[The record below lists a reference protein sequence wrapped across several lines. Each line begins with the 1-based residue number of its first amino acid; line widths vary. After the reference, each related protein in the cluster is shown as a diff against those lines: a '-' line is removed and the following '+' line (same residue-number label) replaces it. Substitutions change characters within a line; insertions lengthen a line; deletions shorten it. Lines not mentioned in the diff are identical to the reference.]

1 VAAAVLSP
9 APDNPRND
17 MNRKEDMEPLASVV
31 QAQSAAEAGDH
42 DGARAGTG
50 SGAGG
55 ENAAGAR
62 TGAANRI
69 SNAIFDL
76 LGQVPESAEQPH
88 RDPGKRSRSIA
99 NRAAAKAALS
109 AGSLALPPG
118 PLGWLTILPELR
130 TVWKQQAQMVADI
143 AGSFGKSPSLTREQ
157 MLYCLFRHIAPAAF
171 LGMVTE
177 TGDRVVFSEAS
188 PRALR
193 AIVQK
198 IGLRITLRVLS
209 KGVSRWVPMVGALGV
224 GAYAFRDTGQVANT
238 AIALFSRDIQAPG
251 TVFSS

>member
-1 VAAAVLSP
+1 
-9 APDNPRND
+9 
-17 MNRKEDMEPLASVV
+17 MNRKEYIGPMASAV
-31 QAQSAAEAGDH
+31 EADSSLGPGDR
-42 DGARAGTG
+42 DRESAGTG
-50 SGAGG
+50 SGSGT
-55 ENAAGAR
+55 ENASGAGS
-62 TGAANRI
+62 GAANRI

-76 LGQVPESAEQPH
+76 LGQVPESTEQPH
-88 RDPGKRSRSIA
+88 QDPAKRSRSIA

-171 LGMVTE
+171 RGMVTE
-177 TGDRVVFSEAS
+177 TGDRVVFSQAS
-188 PRALR
+188 PLALR

-238 AIALFSRDIQAPG
+238 AITLFSRDIQAPG
-251 TVFSS
+251 SGPPA